1 MIICTMDLDVLD
13 GKEELLFLLSKRLVT
28 QAYVLVFRSSD
39 RLKPAQ
45 TLAMDLRFSKEDIQK
60 NLFITRLQ
68 SQEGLNEKSSELG
81 LGSVNIIIGYS
92 QKSPTG
98 TLVNFVESIA
108 ASQSQQG
115 H

>member
-1 MIICTMDLDVLD
+1 M
-13 GKEELLFLLSKRLVT
+13 EQLFLLSKRLVT

-60 NLFITRLQ
+60 QLFITRLQ

-81 LGSVNIIIGYS
+81 LGSVNYAYPMASKTVMRPI
-92 QKSPTG
+92 
-98 TLVNFVESIA
+98 VEV
-108 ASQSQQG
+108 
-115 H
+115 